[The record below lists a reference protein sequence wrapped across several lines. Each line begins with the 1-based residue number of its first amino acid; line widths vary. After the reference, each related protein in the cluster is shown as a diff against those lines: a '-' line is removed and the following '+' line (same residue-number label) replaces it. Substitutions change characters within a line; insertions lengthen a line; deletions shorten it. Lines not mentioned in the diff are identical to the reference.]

1 MSANPTPYNPYALRN
16 GPMFHLPDPDYQPEF
31 YDAVTS
37 KRLIAWVIDTLL
49 VCVICALIVPLTGF
63 VALFFWPLLFAVVN
77 FLYRVATLSH
87 GSATWGMRFAA
98 IEFRTSKGTLFDGRS
113 AILHTAGYTLSLA
126 LPVLQAVSVVM
137 MLISPRGQ
145 GLTDTVM
152 GTVALNRRAVG

>member
-1 MSANPTPYNPYALRN
+1 MSANPTPYNPNAFRH
-16 GPMFHLPDPDYQPEF
+16 GPMFHLPDPDRQPEF

-37 KRLIAWVIDTLL
+37 KRLIAWAIDTLL
-49 VCVICALIVPLTGF
+49 VCVICALIVPFTAF

-77 FLYRVATLSH
+77 FLYRVATLSS

-98 IEFRTSKGTLFDGRS
+98 IEFRTAEGTLFDGQS

-126 LPVLQAVSVVM
+126 VPVLQVISIVM
-137 MLISPRGQ
+137 MLTTPRGQ

-152 GTVALNRRAVG
+152 GTVALNRRAMG